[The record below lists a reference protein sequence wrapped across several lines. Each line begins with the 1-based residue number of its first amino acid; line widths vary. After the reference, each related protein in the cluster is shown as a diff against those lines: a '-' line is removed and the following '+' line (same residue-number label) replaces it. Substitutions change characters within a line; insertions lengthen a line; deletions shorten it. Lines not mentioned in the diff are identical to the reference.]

1 MKNVALVCSS
11 GSSRGLAQIGAIEVL
26 QERGYNITSVAGCSV
41 GAIVGGMCAAG
52 KMEELKQ
59 FFLDID
65 KRRMLQLT
73 DFSVTTSHLVKGDKL
88 LEAFSGIVPDA
99 RIEDLPV
106 PLSLIATDVLT
117 GREFVFR
124 SGDLCTAIRASF
136 SLPVVLR
143 PVEYQG
149 MLLMDGGL
157 TNPLPLNRVK
167 RTDGDLLVALNV
179 SAPLEQEPQSA
190 EWEQPSLLQR
200 LEKLLGRTT
209 PNRSEAHQSEVS
221 GYADILDRASDIML
235 VQNAELVKTIC
246 PPDMEMDIPINRFGS
261 YDYDHAGELIAY
273 GRQLMSAEIDR
284 YEAGL

>member
-106 PLSLIATDVLT
+106 PLALIATDVLT
-117 GREFVFR
+117 GREYVFR

-143 PVEYQG
+143 PVEYEG

-157 TNPLPLNRVK
+157 TTPLPLNRVK
-167 RTDGDLLVALNV
+167 RTEGDILVALNV
-179 SAPLEQEPQSA
+179 SAPLELEPQSP

-200 LEKLLGRTT
+200 LEKLVGHTQTART
-209 PNRSEAHQSEVS
+209 EARPGEVT

-261 YDYDHAGELIAY
+261 YDYDHAEELIDY